1 VEAKIDVK
9 LLGGASNEVL
19 VKTNLDIVSDVRM
32 TETYESASVLG
43 QKIDLPQALQYSR
56 ELYITYL
63 DEDLRIG
70 RGNEG
75 SVFVLT
81 KEK

>member
-1 VEAKIDVK
+1 M
-9 LLGGASNEVL
+9 LGGASNEVL
-19 VKTNLDIVSDVRM
+19 VKTNLEILSDIRM

-63 DEDLRIG
+63 DED
-70 RGNEG
+70 
-75 SVFVLT
+75 VLVVRDASGT
-81 KEK
+81 PEILVRNTM

>member
-1 VEAKIDVK
+1 
-9 LLGGASNEVL
+9 LGGASNEVL

-56 ELYITYL
+56 EFYITYL
-63 DEDLRIG
+63 DED
-70 RGNEG
+70 
-75 SVFVLT
+75 VLVVRDASGT
-81 KEK
+81 PEILVRNTM